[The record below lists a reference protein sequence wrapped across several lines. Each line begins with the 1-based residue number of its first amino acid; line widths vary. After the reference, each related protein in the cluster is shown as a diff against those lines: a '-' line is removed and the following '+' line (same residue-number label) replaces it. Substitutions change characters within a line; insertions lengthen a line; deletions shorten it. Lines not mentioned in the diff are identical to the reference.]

1 MIFHVAALILILG
14 SAAAWLL
21 WQQWCWWRDAGRAT
35 RPGIDERTR
44 KLKDTRAWW
53 E

>member
-21 WQQWCWWRDAGRAT
+21 WQQWCWWRDAGRIGK
-35 RPGIDERTR
+35 RIRRLGR
-44 KLKDTRAWW
+44 W